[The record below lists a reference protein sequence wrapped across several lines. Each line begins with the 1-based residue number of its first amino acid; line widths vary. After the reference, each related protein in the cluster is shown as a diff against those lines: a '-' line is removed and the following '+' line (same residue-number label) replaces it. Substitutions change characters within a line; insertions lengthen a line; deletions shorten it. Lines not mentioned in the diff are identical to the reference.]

1 MPEAI
6 KIEGLRE
13 FQRGIKAMDK
23 ELPKALRMAFNAAAD
38 IIVADARSQ
47 VPSDTGRARG
57 TVKAR
62 STQTSAR
69 VAGGGNRAPYY
80 PWLDFGGRIPRG
92 PSRPFLPKGRYI
104 YNAYF
109 RRRDSG
115 EFQDALQD
123 GLVDV
128 ARQAGIEVT

>member
-1 MPEAI
+1 MALYSHTETALAEQNPHEGHRTHPL
-6 KIEGLRE
+6 GLRP
-13 FQRGIKAMDK
+13 F
-23 ELPKALRMAFNAAAD
+23 
-38 IIVADARSQ
+38 S
-47 VPSDTGRARG
+47 
-57 TVKAR
+57 
-62 STQTSAR
+62 
-69 VAGGGNRAPYY
+69 
-80 PWLDFGGRIPRG
+80 RIPRG